1 MLSKYI
7 LMFALTKLVSLMDQT
22 LDQTFNALQ
31 KSGEKFE
38 ISILQYF
45 VILIR
50 F

>member
-1 MLSKYI
+1 
-7 LMFALTKLVSLMDQT
+7 MDQT

-31 KSGEKFE
+31 KSDEKFE

-45 VILIR
+45 VKWIR